1 MSSWL
6 FSYHGKQQKGM
17 PLITPLINIMESSD
31 PKLEQAIAGT
41 WGKYVGRSIMW
52 IGYRWSK
59 HWLSRVLQRA
69 REQPSWVAKLCR
81 LVLLMGAQ
89 MDWKIKTEIWASLL
103 LGPYHDRSHNTW
115 AIWDREWHCMKPLVT
130 TWIKYMD
137 FHALLNLVDFSL
149 LNTCLTYARSC
160 PGHWK
165 HKDVVKPIPC
175 SQVAQSNFT
184 LTICIPF
191 DSSISSTLAFPRIQV
206 VTKWGQM
213 GKTWEQFY

>member
-1 MSSWL
+1 
-6 FSYHGKQQKGM
+6 
-17 PLITPLINIMESSD
+17 MESSD

-41 WGKYVGRSIMW
+41 WGKYVRRSIMW

-59 HWLSRVLQRA
+59 HWLSRAL
-69 REQPSWVAKLCR
+69 EQENSHLEWPNCAGWYFWWGPRRK
-81 LVLLMGAQ
+81 
-89 MDWKIKTEIWASLL
+89 DWKIKTEIWAPLL
-103 LGPYHDRSHNTW
+103 LGPYHERSHNTW

-165 HKDVVKPIPC
+165 HKDVIKPIPC

-184 LTICIPF
+184 LTICMPF
-191 DSSISSTLAFPRIQV
+191 DSSISSSLAFPRIQV

>member
-1 MSSWL
+1 M
-6 FSYHGKQQKGM
+6 
-17 PLITPLINIMESSD
+17 
-31 PKLEQAIAGT
+31 
-41 WGKYVGRSIMW
+41 
-52 IGYRWSK
+52 
-59 HWLSRVLQRA
+59 
-69 REQPSWVAKLCR
+69 
-81 LVLLMGAQ
+81 LVLTRNQTWITFCTKQVDLEAFGGEPENVSPARSLIRVSGNCFFSTISHSSR
-89 MDWKIKTEIWASLL
+89 KIKTEIWAPLL
-103 LGPYHDRSHNTW
+103 LGPYHERSHNTW

-165 HKDVVKPIPC
+165 HKDVIKPIPC

-184 LTICIPF
+184 LTICMPF
-191 DSSISSTLAFPRIQV
+191 DSSISSSLAFPRIQV

-213 GKTWEQFY
+213 GKTWEQYY